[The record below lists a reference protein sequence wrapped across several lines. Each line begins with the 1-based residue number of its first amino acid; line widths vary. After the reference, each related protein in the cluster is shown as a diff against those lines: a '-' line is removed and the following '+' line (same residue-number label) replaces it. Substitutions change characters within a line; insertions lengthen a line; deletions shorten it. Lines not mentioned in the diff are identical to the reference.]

1 MHLDDLCVL
10 AVYLIHSA
18 MSKGISLA
26 NEIFCNP
33 KNHLS
38 GLCFEF
44 LMKNLLD
51 ALGLQDNLLCFLKTW
66 CIVEC
71 KLTNIE
77 ASDDSIKMIL
87 AAFML
92 DERTIHEITKIS
104 AVLQEKSQPGSG
116 PMKLFQRVY
125 YKPVTPFI
133 PIALDD
139 SFEIIL
145 TLKSFLAF
153 HSISINSR
161 LVPDFLDV
169 HDTCNKTYQDKIMI
183 EVTEKESGRICYSE
197 QHELTSYYNSSS
209 VIKFSKPLALF
220 PKQNYRIKFKF
231 SPESYQFEYPRCV
244 YSLEKNDV
252 RFHEYWPD
260 FGSICNGLGFMKYL

>member
-10 AVYLIHSA
+10 AVYFIHSA
-18 MSKGISLA
+18 MVEEISLA
-26 NEIFCNP
+26 NDLFNNQ

-66 CIVEC
+66 CRVEC
-71 KLTNIE
+71 KNTNRDY
-77 ASDDSIKMIL
+77 SDDSIKLVL
-87 AAFML
+87 APFEL
-92 DERTIHEITKIS
+92 DERTVHEICKIS
-104 AVLQEKSQPGSG
+104 AVLLEKPQPSGG

-133 PIALDD
+133 PRDLDD
-139 SFEIIL
+139 SFEIHL
-145 TLKSFLAF
+145 SFKSFLVL
-153 HSISINSR
+153 HSIFINSR

-169 HDTCNKTYQDKIMI
+169 HDTCNKTYQDKIVI
-183 EVTEKESGRICYSE
+183 EITEKESGRICYSE
-197 QHELTSYYNSSS
+197 LHEVTSYYNSSTI
-209 VIKFSKPLALF
+209 IKFSKPLALF
-220 PKQNYRIKFKF
+220 PQQNYRIKFKF
-231 SPESYQFEYPRCV
+231 GLESYQFEYPRCV

-260 FGSICNGLGFMKYL
+260 FGSICNGIGFMKYL